1 MDKKGHNLKEK
12 YVAFSGTKY
21 TIFSLKDGTVRE
33 VVVCNSQ
40 PDLGLA
46 RNISFFKSAREEK

>member
-1 MDKKGHNLKEK
+1 MSGLMPPSPSVNSGVMSAIGHVLRLWN
-12 YVAFSGTKY
+12 V
-21 TIFSLKDGTVRE
+21 
-33 VVVCNSQ
+33 SQ